1 LLAGLVAS
9 APVLAQQGGVTIL
22 RGSSDQ
28 SSSGTP
34 DTGVRRVPVE
44 PPGPAA
50 RSPST
55 PPSTSAPPTAPA
67 PIPASPRLGA
77 SAAPLPID
85 KDGPANGLLPPPAQS
100 DMAQAIAAYKPL
112 TPAEAAAFAAALK
125 AIDDGRYGDAQ
136 PMVANFHNALLSR
149 YVEWNILRVAPR
161 TDADFAATWRF
172 LRDNPDWPEPEVLRR
187 QAEDRIGPET
197 PAGDV
202 FRYFTAFPP
211 LTSVG
216 HLRRLEAAQAVS
228 PGDVQKFAGDSWRH
242 ATFRANDENE
252 FLNRYGQLLSGQ
264 DHIAR
269 FDRIL
274 RDGRPQVAR
283 DLLSKLPPDYQPLA
297 NARLAMATRAAD
309 APTVLRGV
317 SAARLDEPAIKLERA
332 QWLRRTGS
340 LDDAK
345 SLLSAPVANQ
355 DDAWWNER
363 NQLARDLLAAGRAA
377 DAYAVTVPHG
387 LTRGVAFA
395 EAEFLAGWIALRHL
409 KRPAD
414 AQKHFQTL
422 YDGVGTDIS
431 KSRAAYWLGRT
442 HEAAG
447 RTGEAKDWYGRAAAF
462 GQTFYGQLAARK
474 LPGTSAR
481 LPTDPVALPADHEAL
496 GGREFV
502 TMARYLGQAD
512 DFERTRPFLL
522 RLARLVSAPGETALL
537 GQLAVELKRPD
548 VALTIARRASESGV
562 TLFDTAFP
570 VVDLGATGSI
580 ERALALAVTRQES
593 SFNAAAVSPS
603 GALGLMQL
611 LPGTARDVAGRLG
624 LAFIQDKLTRDPAY
638 NVQLGSQYLA
648 EMLQRFG
655 GSYEL
660 ALAAYNAGPN
670 RVARW
675 LETIGDPR
683 NGKVDM
689 VDWIEMIPLR
699 ETRNYVQRIMEGV
712 AVYRDRLNGPF
723 RTLPP
728 AMGRS

>member
-1 LLAGLVAS
+1 LLAGLLAS
-9 APVLAQQGGVTIL
+9 EPLLAQQGSVTIL
-22 RGSSDQ
+22 RGQ
-28 SSSGTP
+28 SSETSGTP
-34 DTGVRRVPVE
+34 DTGVRRVPIDRNGTT
-44 PPGPAA
+44 PARPTPSQPG
-50 RSPST
+50 T
-55 PPSTSAPPTAPA
+55 GVT
-67 PIPASPRLGA
+67 
-77 SAAPLPID
+77 PLPVD
-85 KDGPANGLLPPPAQS
+85 KDGPSNGLMPPPADS
-100 DMAQAIAAYKPL
+100 DVAQAIASSKPL
-112 TPAEAAAFAAALK
+112 SPAEAAAFAAALK
-125 AIDDGRYGDAQ
+125 AIDEGRYADAR
-136 PMVANFHNALLSR
+136 PMVANFKNPLLSR
-149 YVEWNILRVAPR
+149 YVDWNILRVAPR
-161 TDADFAATWRF
+161 SSADFASTWRF
-172 LRDNPDWPEPEVLRR
+172 LRDNPEWPEPELLRR

-197 PAGDV
+197 AAGDV
-202 FRYFTAFPP
+202 LRYFTAFPP
-211 LTSVG
+211 LTSSG
-216 HLRRLEAAQAVS
+216 HMRRLEAAQAAS
-228 PGDVQKFAGDSWRH
+228 PNDVKRFASDSWQN
-242 ATFRANDENE
+242 ATFRAADENE

-274 RDGRPQVAR
+274 REGRPQVAR
-283 DLLSKLPPDYQPLA
+283 ELVSKLPTDYQPLA

-317 SAARLDEPAIKLERA
+317 AAAKLDEPAIKLERA

-345 SLLSAPVANQ
+345 ALLAAPVANQ
-355 DDAWWNER
+355 NDAWWNER
-363 NQLARDLLAAGRAA
+363 HQLARDLLAAGRAA

-387 LTRGVAFA
+387 MTRGVAFA

-409 KRPAD
+409 KRTSE

-422 YDGVGTDIS
+422 FDGVGTDIS

-442 HEAAG
+442 HEAAN
-447 RTGEAKDWYGRAAAF
+447 RKAEANDWYSRAASF
-462 GQTFYGQLAARK
+462 GQTYYGQLAARK
-474 LPGTSAR
+474 LPGTAAQ
-481 LPTDPVALPADHEAL
+481 LPTDPVATPAEQHTL

-502 TMARYLGQAD
+502 VMARYLGQAG

-537 GQLAVELKRPD
+537 AELAVELKRPD
-548 VALTIARRASESGV
+548 VALTIARRAAESGV
-562 TLFDTAFP
+562 ALFDTAFP
-570 VVDLGATGSI
+570 VVDLGTTGSI

-624 LAFIQDKLTRDPAY
+624 VAFIQDKLTRDPAY

-675 LETIGDPR
+675 LESVGDPR
-683 NGKVDM
+683 NGKIDM
-689 VDWIEMIPLR
+689 VDWIELIPFR

-712 AVYRDRLNGPF
+712 TVYRDRLNGPF
-723 RTLPP
+723 RTVPP
-728 AMGRS
+728 AVGRS